1 MEFAVP
7 LISGGFTAAKT
18 ALVLGMG
25 PTPKNEAIAN
35 IKAKS
40 RVTPRMRANV
50 YSVYINFSFLSNSL
64 KSNINLLAFK
74 RIWYHSFIPVPSN
87 APVITIFF
95 NRIHRVGVRDF
106 YRFPIDC
113 ICV

>member
-35 IKAKS
+35 IFNLEFRKL
-40 RVTPRMRANV
+40 RVF
-50 YSVYINFSFLSNSL
+50 SIN
-64 KSNINLLAFK
+64 
-74 RIWYHSFIPVPSN
+74 
-87 APVITIFF
+87 
-95 NRIHRVGVRDF
+95 
-106 YRFPIDC
+106 
-113 ICV
+113 